1 MFLAAHLSKS
11 RLRTVQVN
19 ITNAGWVHPKAQMR
33 RQMLHK
39 WDVCIF
45 TTTFFYH
52 KIRSAKCRYLNLHR
66 LWSSLWLVL
75 VLQLETISYHLPF
88 ATLDGLPPKDIPLI
102 GTMSPVR
109 IAGRKKSMGF
119 LAGFVEFEDKKKI
132 VWKIFPPL
140 CQSQN
145 NIMLMKLRGC
155 SPYLQYHW
163 LC

>member
-1 MFLAAHLSKS
+1 MLDGSTPRPRWDDRCSINGTFVYL
-11 RLRTVQVN
+11 RLRF
-19 ITNAGWVHPKAQMR
+19 
-33 RQMLHK
+33 
-39 WDVCIF
+39 C
-45 TTTFFYH
+45 YH

-66 LWSSLWLVL
+66 LGSSLWLVL

-119 LAGFVEFEDKKKI
+119 LAGFVEFEDKKKN

-145 NIMLMKLRGC
+145 NIMLMKLRGWQPL
-155 SPYLQYHW
+155 SSISLAVLTPEHAQEIFQIPRTYAWRL
-163 LC
+163 